1 MTNIAPEIEEDEA
14 FAPPPPMDT
23 GHIERKWLD
32 VAYASQSASQKLDI
46 YLPDKGDG
54 PFPVIVSIHGG
65 AWMFG
70 DKGDIMNL
78 HFLEGLKCGFAVV
91 CMNYRLSG
99 EAKFPKQIYDCK
111 AAVRFLRA
119 NAETYHFDVERIAAW
134 GASAGAHLAALL
146 GTSRKVRKLEDFTMG
161 NPHASSAVH
170 AVVDWYGPTESF
182 LKMDEQLIASG
193 MGQPDHSS
201 PESPESLLLGQ
212 PITEVPNL
220 VRFASP
226 MTYIKANM
234 PPFLIQHGL
243 KDEIVPVQQSLNF
256 SAEIERSAGAK
267 RVTLEILNDT
277 GHGDPLFETP
287 QNVAR
292 VLDFL
297 EQQLKTV
304 KSRH

>member
-1 MTNIAPEIEEDEA
+1 M
-14 FAPPPPMDT
+14 MDT
-23 GHIERKWLD
+23 HHVERKWID
-32 VAYASQSASQKLDI
+32 VAYASQSPAQKLDI

-78 HFLEGLKCGFAVV
+78 HFLEGLKSGFAVV
-91 CMNYRLSG
+91 CVNYRLSG
-99 EAKFPKQIYDCK
+99 EAQFPKQIYDCK

-119 NAETYHFDVERIAAW
+119 HAEEYHLDVERVAAW

-146 GTSRKVRKLEDFTMG
+146 GTSRKVRKLEDFAMG
-161 NPHASSAVH
+161 NPRFSSAVH
-170 AVVDWYGPTESF
+170 AVVDWYGPTENF

-193 MGQPDHSS
+193 MGEPDHSS
-201 PESPESLLLGQ
+201 PESPESLLLGR
-212 PITEVPNL
+212 PITEVPDL

-226 MTYIKANM
+226 MTYIKANI

-256 SAEIERSAGAK
+256 AAEIERGAGPK
-267 RVTLEILNDT
+267 RVTLEILNDAT
-277 GHGDPLFETP
+277 HGDPLFETP
-287 QNVAR
+287 QNVSR
-292 VLDFL
+292 VLDFI
-297 EQQLKTV
+297 EQHLKPP
-304 KSRH
+304 R